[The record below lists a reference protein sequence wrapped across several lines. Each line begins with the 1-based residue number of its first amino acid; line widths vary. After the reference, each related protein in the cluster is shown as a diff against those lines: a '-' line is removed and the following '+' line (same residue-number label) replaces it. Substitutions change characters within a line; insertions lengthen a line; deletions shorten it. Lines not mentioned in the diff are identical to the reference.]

1 MAPRDR
7 KDVLLEA
14 GLALSSELSLPAV
27 LRTIVELAMELTEA
41 RYGALGVLGPDD
53 RIIEFVAVGVAPEER
68 RAIGDP
74 PHGRGVLGALIHD
87 ARPLRLHAIADD
99 PRSVGFPPN
108 HPPMKSFLGAPVKA
122 RGEVFGNIYLTEK
135 QGGVEFTSQDE
146 ESLVILAAQAGVA
159 VANAR
164 LYEESERRGR
174 WLEGLSEVRTA
185 ILAGAAVDEVLDLI
199 VTRARVLAGADMAW
213 CVTPNDT
220 GDLRIAA
227 ADGGGTEGLLG
238 TIVPMEDSI
247 SGSVIQL
254 GQAIIVENASQDA
267 RAYRTLAELTS
278 MGPTMFIPLST
289 RGRAFGTLSV
299 ANPIGAH
306 VFSESEV
313 ELVEAFAEQASVAVE
328 LGQAYQQQ
336 QRLTLMEDRERIAK
350 ELHDGVIQSLF
361 AVGMGL
367 QGTAMLAGDE
377 DLSRRIERGVEELDR
392 VIKDLRSYIFGLRP
406 DILAGG
412 RLDDALRQLVADF
425 ADRTGVVAVAEVDA
439 RAAAMLAGRAT
450 DVVQLARE
458 ALSNVG
464 RHADAATVRLSL
476 LIEDAGPVL
485 VVDDDG
491 RGFDPAD
498 PPEAGQGLRN
508 MRQRAEGLGGI
519 MDLSSRPGE
528 GTTLRVAFSP

>member
-1 MAPRDR
+1 MVRRDHR
-7 KDVLLEA
+7 DVLLEA
-14 GLALSSELSLPAV
+14 GLVLSSELSLPSV

-41 RYGALGVLGPDD
+41 RYGALGVLGPGD
-53 RIIEFVAVGVAPEER
+53 RIIEFVTVGVTPDER

-74 PHGRGVLGALIHD
+74 PQGRGVLGALIHD
-87 ARPLRLHAIADD
+87 AKPLRLQAIADD

-135 QGGVEFTSQDE
+135 AAGVEFTPQDE
-146 ESLVILAAQAGVA
+146 ESLVVLAAQAGVA

-164 LYEESERRGR
+164 LYEEIERRGR
-174 WLEGLSEVRTA
+174 WLEGLSEVRAA
-185 ILAGAAVDEVLDLI
+185 ILAGSAVEEVLELI
-199 VTRARVLAGADMAW
+199 VARARALAGAVMAW
-213 CVTPNDT
+213 CVIPTET
-220 GDLRIAA
+220 GDLRVAA
-227 ADGGGTEGLLG
+227 ADGAGTEGLSG
-238 TIVPMEDSI
+238 TIVPLEDSI
-247 SGSVIQL
+247 SGTVIQL
-254 GQAIIVENASQDA
+254 GKTVIVEDASQDEH
-267 RAYRTLAELTS
+267 AYRTLSELTN
-278 MGPTMFIPLST
+278 MGPTMFIPLVT
-289 RGRAFGTLSV
+289 RERTFGTLSV

-306 VFSESEV
+306 VFTESEIK
-313 ELVEAFAEQASVAVE
+313 LVEAFAEQASVAVE
-328 LGQAYQQQ
+328 LGQAYEQQ

-367 QGTAMLAGDE
+367 QGTAMIAADE
-377 DLSRRIERGVEELDR
+377 DLSRRIEGGVEELDR

-425 ADRTGVVAVAEVDA
+425 TERTGVVAVAEVDA
-439 RAAAMLAGRAT
+439 RAAAVLAGGAT

-476 LIEDAGPVL
+476 LVEDTGPVL
-485 VVDDDG
+485 VIDDDG

-498 PPEAGQGLRN
+498 PPEAGEGLGN
-508 MRQRAEGLGGI
+508 MRQRAEAMGGTL
-519 MDLSSRPGE
+519 DLLSTPGE
-528 GTTLRVAFSP
+528 GTTLRVEFPS